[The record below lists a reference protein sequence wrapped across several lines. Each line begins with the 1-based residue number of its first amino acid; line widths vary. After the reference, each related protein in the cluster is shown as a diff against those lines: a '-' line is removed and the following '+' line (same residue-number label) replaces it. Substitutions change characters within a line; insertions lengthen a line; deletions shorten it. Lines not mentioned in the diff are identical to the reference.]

1 MEEEFDNKLLVTI
14 EDGSQVEISVLDIV
28 ESEEFD
34 KEFVLYTLGTDN
46 QTVYASILNESEDSY
61 SLDTITDQREID
73 FINKEI
79 DRIADEEE

>member
-79 DRIADEEE
+79 DRVTDEEE

>member
-79 DRIADEEE
+79 DRVADEEE

>member
-14 EDGSQVEISVLDIV
+14 EDGTQIEISVLDIV

-79 DRIADEEE
+79 DRVTDEEE